1 VHALIFDL
9 LLVHRYKVPPDI
21 SRDYEGQYNPWNAIR
36 VTQLSYSYAAAV
48 LLAVD
53 HFNQRDPSVIPE
65 LADIDES
72 CTIYFP
78 EPVFLDTETDRAT
91 ATSALWR
98 HAGKDQPF
106 CAALA
111 PILEEATL
119 ALIPLLKAL
128 QIPVM
133 VHSMESDWLAAHPGD
148 GAITMTLTSNNRAR
162 AMVEYLSSSIGREF
176 LASWVR
182 EASSGQLEQET
193 ALMEALQQISEQGYD
208 LQTFSF
214 QDETEPIGMNA
225 NEFRKQRLEELKSSG
240 ITTIFVTIRE
250 PHELLSFAELL
261 ESLEMLN
268 DSYIYILSP
277 FLSPLDE
284 GALKVLYGEQPVD
297 SPLDRLL
304 NGAIV
309 FDRLD
314 GFEFRGEDD
323 PFLRAWKQRNEDQVT
338 RLNELVPMQGLKA
351 DPDYFQAIHPR

>member
-1 VHALIFDL
+1 M
-9 LLVHRYKVPPDI
+9 HRYEVPPDI
-21 SRDYEGQYNPWNAIR
+21 ARDYEGQYNPWNAIR

-53 HFNQRDPSVIPE
+53 HFNQRDPAVVPE
-65 LADIDES
+65 LADIDDD

-78 EPVFLDTETDRAT
+78 EPVFLDSETDRA
-91 ATSALWR
+91 AAVSALWR
-98 HAGKDQPF
+98 HSENDRQTF

-119 ALIPLLKAL
+119 ALIPTLEAL

-182 EASSGQLEQET
+182 EATPGQPRQDT
-193 ALMEALQQISEQGYD
+193 ALADALQRISEQGYD

-214 QDETEPIGMNA
+214 EDSTEPIGMNLT
-225 NEFRKQRLEELKSSG
+225 EFRKQRLEELKSSG
-240 ITTIFVTIRE
+240 VTTIFVTIQE

-261 ESLEMLN
+261 ESLEMLSDN
-268 DSYIYILSP
+268 YVYILSP

-284 GALKVLYGEQPVD
+284 GALEMLYGEQPVD
-297 SPLDRLL
+297 SPLDKLL
-304 NGAIV
+304 SGAIV

-323 PFLRAWKQRNEDQVT
+323 PFLRAWKQRNEDQVR
-338 RLNELVPMQGLKA
+338 RLNELVPRWGLNA
-351 DPDYFQAIHPR
+351 DPDYFQAIRPR